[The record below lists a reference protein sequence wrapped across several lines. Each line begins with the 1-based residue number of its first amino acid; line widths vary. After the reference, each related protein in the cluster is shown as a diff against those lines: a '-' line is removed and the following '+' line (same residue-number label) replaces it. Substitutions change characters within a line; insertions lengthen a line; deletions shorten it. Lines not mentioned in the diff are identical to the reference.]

1 MFVYRLTTSKNT
13 RSFVSAIKYW
23 IDNFPQSMARSFSKE
38 FILES
43 ISIVLKENTFHFD
56 NKFYRQIQGTA
67 MGTKM
72 APTYATL
79 VLGYLEKK
87 LYSEYEK
94 IFGEEEK
101 EEFIKAF
108 RRFLDG
114 CFLIWKKSEEDLR

>member
-1 MFVYRLTTSKNT
+1 M
-13 RSFVSAIKYW
+13 
-23 IDNFPQSMARSFSKE
+23 P
-38 FILES
+38 
-43 ISIVLKENTFHFD
+43 KENTFHFD

-72 APTYATL
+72 ATTYATL
-79 VLGYLEKK
+79 VLGYLENK

-108 RRFLDG
+108 KRFLDDY
-114 CFLIWKKSEEDLR
+114 FLIWKKSEED